1 MRCCCFTHGKKRLYA
16 AAVFFEDEDEDVGFL
31 SSFEREREREREQQQ
46 QHQQQ
51 QNHARH
57 HQYHA
62 FVKVTLYA
70 RVFTHSCRGL
80 NWNCLGYLPVWYILY
95 LEITS
100 HLRAYIYYP
109 ICGHCYSLKANNNV
123 RRGGLHRRFQILRPT
138 HHRPSIRPIFQR
150 HNRFERKREIKH
162 FGFHLLRPR
171 DHEFKSGTYLCIEKE
186 GSFLL
191 RTLCVFFLAFFRVWE
206 RYDTSSVSRKRRE
219 RFWFWIFVPLLG
231 CSSLEV
237 DFCKRMTHMSLLSLY
252 LDVYD
257 QITH

>member
-1 MRCCCFTHGKKRLYA
+1 MNLPRGVVVLRTEKRDFKKPPCFSKTKTKTWA
-16 AAVFFEDEDEDVGFL
+16 
-31 SSFEREREREREQQQ
+31 SFRVSKEREREREREQQQ
-46 QHQQQ
+46 HHQQQ

-171 DHEFKSGTYLCIEKE
+171 DHEFKSGTITTYKRMIRSRCILFLS
-186 GSFLL
+186 SFLL
-191 RTLCVFFLAFFRVWE
+191 PFAFGNDTILRV
-206 RYDTSSVSRKRRE
+206 
-219 RFWFWIFVPLLG
+219 
-231 CSSLEV
+231 
-237 DFCKRMTHMSLLSLY
+237 
-252 LDVYD
+252 
-257 QITH
+257 

>member
-1 MRCCCFTHGKKRLYA
+1 MWGVVVLRTEKRDFTLLLCFSKTKTKTWA
-16 AAVFFEDEDEDVGFL
+16 
-31 SSFEREREREREQQQ
+31 SFRVSKEREREQQQ
-46 QHQQQ
+46 QQKQKQ
-51 QNHARH
+51 KQNHARH

-62 FVKVTLYA
+62 FLKVYII
-70 RVFTHSCRGL
+70 RVLTYSCKG

-171 DHEFKSGTYLCIEKE
+171 DHEFKSGTITTYKRMIRSRCILFLS
-186 GSFLL
+186 SFLL
-191 RTLCVFFLAFFRVWE
+191 SFAFGNDTIRV
-206 RYDTSSVSRKRRE
+206 V
-219 RFWFWIFVPLLG
+219 
-231 CSSLEV
+231 
-237 DFCKRMTHMSLLSLY
+237 
-252 LDVYD
+252 
-257 QITH
+257 